1 MPHQERSIKMATTET
16 LTQRDS
22 SVTKAQLTPKCRRGN
37 STKQPPMTAAKR
49 AAKKQQKQEHE
60 ADDIDLM
67 FRAFCDRTRLRILS
81 LLRDGE
87 LCVNDIVAVLQ
98 APQPRVSR
106 HLGHLRKAGLVVPRK
121 SGLWI
126 HYSLAPAKS
135 EFHRRLLD
143 CASCCFDEVPELKAD
158 AARAAKLRKSGGCCP
173 NS

>member
-1 MPHQERSIKMATTET
+1 MTTMPT
-16 LTQRDS
+16 LTRRES
-22 SVTKAQLTPKCRRGN
+22 SVTKAQ
-37 STKQPPMTAAKR
+37 STSKRPGQDSTIQPPMTAAKR
-49 AAKKQQKQEHE
+49 ASKKQKGQEHV

-87 LCVNDIVAVLQ
+87 LCVNDMVDVLQ
-98 APQPRVSR
+98 VLQPRVSR
-106 HLGHLRKAGLVVPRK
+106 HLGHLRKAGLVIARK

-143 CASCCFDEVPELKAD
+143 CATCCFDEVPELKAD
-158 AARAAKLRKSGGCCP
+158 ATRAAKLRKTGGCCP
-173 NS
+173 KG